1 MIIFTFA
8 LILSFWYITPVLA
21 NPACAVCTVGVVV
34 GLEIARKLGVDDGVI
49 GIWAGALLALI
60 GYWTIL
66 WFDKKGWNFKFRNSI
81 LMLSSLALLGGVYI
95 KDLVYTPKPILIFY
109 LDPFL
114 FCGIAGALI
123 LIYSSVFYQ
132 WMKAKNGGHA
142 HFPFEKV
149 VLPIAA
155 LALASYA
162 VDYVQLCAPEPTAQ
176 VETVSTLPADGSDIY
191 DFGN

>member
-1 MIIFTFA
+1 MFFSCLLMLCLFYA
-8 LILSFWYITPVLA
+8 LPVLA

-34 GLEIARKLGVDDGVI
+34 GLEVARNLGVDDGVI
-49 GIWAGALLALI
+49 AVWSGALLALI

-66 WFDKKGWNFKFRNSI
+66 WFEKKGWNFKFRNSI
-81 LMLSSLALLGGVYI
+81 LMLLSFSMIGGVYI
-95 KDLVYTPKPILIFY
+95 KDLVYSPRPILIFY

-114 FCGIAGALI
+114 FCAILGALL

-149 VLPIAA
+149 LLPIAA
-155 LALASYA
+155 LAIASYA
-162 VDYVQLCAPEPTAQ
+162 VNYYQFC
-176 VETVSTLPADGSDIY
+176 LPAGAENISSFAADGSDIY
-191 DFGN
+191 DFNK

>member
-1 MIIFTFA
+1 MLTFSF
-8 LILSFWYITPVLA
+8 ILFLSLFYAFPLYA

-34 GLEIARKLGVDDGVI
+34 GLEVARKLGVDDGVI

-109 LDPFL
+109 IDPFL
-114 FCGIAGALI
+114 FCGLAGALI

-162 VDYVQLCAPEPTAQ
+162 VDYVQLCAPEPTMQA
-176 VETVSTLPADGSDIY
+176 EAESSIPADGSDIY

>member
-1 MIIFTFA
+1 MLFFSCLLMLCLFYA
-8 LILSFWYITPVLA
+8 LPVLA

-34 GLEIARKLGVDDGVI
+34 GLEVARNLGVDDGVI
-49 GIWAGALLALI
+49 AVWSGALLALI

-66 WFDKKGWNFKFRNSI
+66 WFEKKGWNFKFRNSI
-81 LMLSSLALLGGVYI
+81 LMLLSFSMIGGVYI
-95 KDLVYTPKPILIFY
+95 KDLVYSPRPILIFY

-114 FCGIAGALI
+114 FCAILGALL

-149 VLPIAA
+149 LLPIAA
-155 LALASYA
+155 LAIASYA
-162 VDYVQLCAPEPTAQ
+162 INHYQFC
-176 VETVSTLPADGSDIY
+176 LPAGAENISSFAADGSDIY
-191 DFGN
+191 DFNK